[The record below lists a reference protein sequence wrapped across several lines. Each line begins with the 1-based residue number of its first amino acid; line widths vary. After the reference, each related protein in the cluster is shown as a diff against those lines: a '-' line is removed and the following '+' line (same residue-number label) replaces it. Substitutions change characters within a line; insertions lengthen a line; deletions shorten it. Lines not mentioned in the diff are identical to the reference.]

1 MRLRAGGSALAG
13 GLAAGA
19 AYAVGSAQHS
29 QLVSMVRGGSGM
41 VAWLSRTVMRLSA
54 VRELY
59 VCDRVLNRHVRACAL
74 VFRVP
79 PERCGSVTV
88 SARGVVAGTTPGRIW
103 RGLREYTPF
112 RASVECN

>member
-1 MRLRAGGSALAG
+1 
-13 GLAAGA
+13 
-19 AYAVGSAQHS
+19 
-29 QLVSMVRGGSGM
+29 MVRGGSGM

-59 VCDRVLNRHVRACAL
+59 VCDRVLSRHVRACAL